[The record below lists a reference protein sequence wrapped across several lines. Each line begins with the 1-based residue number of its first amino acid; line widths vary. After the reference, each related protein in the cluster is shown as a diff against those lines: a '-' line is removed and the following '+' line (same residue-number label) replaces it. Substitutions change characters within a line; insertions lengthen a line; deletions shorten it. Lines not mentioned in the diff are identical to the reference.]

1 MGLGGDNYFDFFK
14 HEDVKKDIRDLLSPL
29 VNIIYNELYVY
40 IWSICFFQIFL
51 FILVLANLIM
61 LLRLF
66 SYLQRRL
73 PPAHYPIF

>member
-1 MGLGGDNYFDFFK
+1 MGLSGNTYFDFFK
-14 HEDVKKDIRDLLSPL
+14 QEDVKKDIRELLSPL

-40 IWSICFFQIFL
+40 IWSICFFQILL

-66 SYLQRRL
+66 SYIQRNTTIKVL
-73 PPAHYPIF
+73 

>member
-1 MGLGGDNYFDFFK
+1 MGLSGNTYFDFFK
-14 HEDVKKDIRDLLSPL
+14 QEDVKKDIRELLSPL

-40 IWSICFFQIFL
+40 IWSICFFQILL

-66 SYLQRRL
+66 SYIQRNTT
-73 PPAHYPIF
+73 IKV